1 MFAVSKR
8 GRSLAISK
16 HIFLLHYS
24 AYVFMLKKERRI
36 LRTGITDGRP
46 SKKVWIGSNFPGGV
60 SWEWH
65 RGREIGQAGQKTPWQ
80 SQSFRGIGCISL
92 NNFIPKC
99 PHPISRGQE
108 ASGRM
113 RGLGRHH
120 FHSKIGLSHTQQK
133 LHCIRTFVQS
143 SIRRCLG
150 LLLRVS

>member
-24 AYVFMLKKERRI
+24 PYVFMLKKERRI

-65 RGREIGQAGQKTPWQ
+65 RGEGDRASWPKD
-80 SQSFRGIGCISL
+80 SLAISK
-92 NNFIPKC
+92 FSRHRMHIPKC
-99 PHPISRGQE
+99 PHPISQGSREARGM
-108 ASGRM
+108 M
-113 RGLGRHH
+113 RGLGRHR
-120 FHSKIGLSHTQQK
+120 FLSKIGLSHTQQK